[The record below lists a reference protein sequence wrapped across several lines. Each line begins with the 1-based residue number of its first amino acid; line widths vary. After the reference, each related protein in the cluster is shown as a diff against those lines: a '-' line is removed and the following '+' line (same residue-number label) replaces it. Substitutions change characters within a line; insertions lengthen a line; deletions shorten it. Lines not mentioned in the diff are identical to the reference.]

1 MPLNKTSPW
10 HPSGTK
16 EAAGPIYLAIAE
28 AMAGDIAAGR
38 LLPGQR
44 LPPHRMLAQ
53 ALDVDLT
60 TVTRAYN
67 EARRRGLIDAA
78 PGRGTFVRA
87 VARPS
92 VPGRGDE
99 RRSAAVDISM
109 NLPPAPDDAR
119 LRERFSQTLAEL
131 GRRPDFHAL
140 LSYRPSAGD
149 EEDRAAG
156 ATWLR
161 LRDLDATPQ
170 CVVVCPGAQVALM
183 VLLTTLLKP
192 GDTLLTECLTYPGL
206 RALAAH
212 VGVRLQGLA
221 MDAEG
226 PTPDAFE
233 AACRGGRA
241 KALYCVPTIH
251 NPTTAT
257 MSAARRAQI
266 AEIARRHGILIVE
279 DDAYGFLPTQAPKPL
294 AAYAPELTYH
304 VATLSKCLTPA
315 LRVAYVLTPEAGD
328 AVRLAAG
335 QRATALM
342 TAPILAAT
350 ASRWIGNGD
359 AQAIVA
365 AVRRE
370 SMARQQIACDILP
383 ADLVA
388 ADPQGH
394 HLWLSLPPAWTGG
407 EFAGHARRHGLAA
420 VAGEAFAV
428 EMGGAG
434 AAVRLSLGAAPT
446 RDHLRQALRIV
457 VGALS
462 QSPAVLLDAV

>member
-1 MPLNKTSPW
+1 MASNETGPW
-10 HPSGTK
+10 HPAGVKQT
-16 EAAGPIYLAIAE
+16 AGPIYLGIAD
-28 AMAGDIAAGR
+28 AMADDIAAGR
-38 LLPGQR
+38 LAPGQR
-44 LPPHRMLAQ
+44 LPPHRVLAE
-53 ALDVDLT
+53 ALAVDLT

-87 VARPS
+87 AS
-92 VPGRGDE
+92 RGTPT
-99 RRSAAVDISM
+99 RSAAVDISM
-109 NLPPAPDDAR
+109 NLPPAPDDAH
-119 LRERFSQTLAEL
+119 LRERLSDTLAEL

-156 ATWLR
+156 AAWLR
-161 LRDLDATPQ
+161 LRELDATPQ
-170 CVVVCPGAQVALM
+170 RIVVCPGAQVALM

-192 GDTLLTECLTYPGL
+192 GDTLLTECLTYPGI

-221 MDAEG
+221 MDGEG
-226 PTPDAFE
+226 LTPDAFE
-233 AACRGGRA
+233 AACKDGKP

-257 MSAARRAQI
+257 LSAARRAQV
-266 AEIARRHGILIVE
+266 AAIARRHGILIFE
-279 DDAYGFLPTQAPKPL
+279 DDAYGFLPSQAPKPL

-350 ASRWIGNGD
+350 ASSWIGSGA

-388 ADPQGH
+388 AHAQGH

-434 AAVRLSLGAAPT
+434 AAVRLSLGRRRRATTCARP
-446 RDHLRQALRIV
+446 
-457 VGALS
+457 
-462 QSPAVLLDAV
+462 